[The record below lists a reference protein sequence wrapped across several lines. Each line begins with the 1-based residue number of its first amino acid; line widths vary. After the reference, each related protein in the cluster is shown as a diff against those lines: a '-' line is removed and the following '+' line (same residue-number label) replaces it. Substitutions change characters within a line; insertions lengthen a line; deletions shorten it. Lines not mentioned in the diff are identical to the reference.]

1 MATPISGKPGS
12 AQRPMAVAAPK
23 PAAALQNPSS
33 EQILPDSTNFPP
45 LYEAAILYAAG
56 HADATQETLK
66 DYMKTTDGKNSIR
79 TWLMLFDFYHLTG
92 NRREFDALSMLYS
105 VKFERSPPVWTDTL
119 DAADPRRKEKRERK
133 DFFALTPD
141 SDGAL
146 LGEID
151 KFESFAKEIGSCR
164 VDFTKVKTILCEE
177 AELFAIVFQRLRRAK
192 IPVWFNAFDG
202 FAITLRASING
213 TTGLPLNASQG
224 FWSLLF
230 ELYIFEGKINEY
242 EELGLEYAVA
252 FEMSPPAWQSVNRP
266 LPAGDEFAAA
276 VNPDAEKA
284 TLGFPIKGVVNASSK
299 EVFQQLSLYAA
310 SKKEVV
316 IDTSDLM
323 RIDFVAITLFFDSI
337 RSIHMSQKRVILSN
351 LNELV
356 AALLEV
362 FGMTKHAILMR
373 KKAA

>member
-1 MATPISGKPGS
+1 MATPISGKPGTP
-12 AQRPMAVAAPK
+12 QRPTAVPAAK
-23 PAAALQNPSS
+23 PAPAAQTPST

-56 HADATQETLK
+56 HSDAAQETLK

-79 TWLMLFDFYHLTG
+79 TWLMLFDFYHLTA
-92 NRREFDALSMLYS
+92 NRREFDALSMLYT

-119 DAADPRRKEKRERK
+119 DTADPRRKEKRERK
-133 DFFALTPD
+133 DFYVMAPD

-151 KFESFAKEIGSCR
+151 KFESFAKEMGSCR
-164 VDFTKVKTILCEE
+164 VDFAKVKSILSEE

-192 IPVWFNAFDG
+192 IPVWFNAFDA
-202 FAITLRASING
+202 FATMLRASINE

-230 ELYIFEGKINEY
+230 ELYIFEGKTNEY

-252 FEMSPPAWQSVNRP
+252 FEMSPPAWQAVNRP
-266 LPAGDEFAAA
+266 LSDDDPTASAGPSAD
-276 VNPDAEKA
+276 KA
-284 TLGFPIKGVVNASSK
+284 TMGFPIKGVVSAASK
-299 EVFQQLSLYAA
+299 DVFQQLSLYAA
-310 SKKEVV
+310 SKQEVV

-323 RIDFVAITLFFDSI
+323 RIDFTAVTMFFEAI
-337 RSIHMSQKRVILSN
+337 RGIHSGQKRVILSN

-362 FGMTKHAILMR
+362 FGITKHAILMR
-373 KKAA
+373 KKAG

>member
-1 MATPISGKPGS
+1 MATPFSGKPGS
-12 AQRPMAVAAPK
+12 TQKPTAVPAPK
-23 PAAALQNPSS
+23 PVPVLQSS
-33 EQILPDSTNFPP
+33 SFEQILPDSTNFPP

-56 HADATQETLK
+56 HDEAAQETLK

-105 VKFERSPPVWTDTL
+105 VKFERSPPAWTDTL

-133 DFFALTPD
+133 DFFTLTPD

-164 VDFTKVKTILCEE
+164 VDLTKIKTILCEE

-192 IPVWFNAFDG
+192 IPVWFNAFDA
-202 FAITLRASING
+202 FATTLRASINE
-213 TTGLPLNASQG
+213 TTRLPLNASQG

-230 ELYIFEGKINEY
+230 EFYIFEGKINEY

-252 FEMSPPAWQSVNRP
+252 FEMSPPAWQAVNRP
-266 LPAGDEFAAA
+266 LSGGEESVVA
-276 VNPDAEKA
+276 NPDAEKA
-284 TLGFPIKGVVNASSK
+284 TLGFPIKGVVNATSK

-310 SKKEVV
+310 SKQEVV

-323 RIDFVAITLFFDSI
+323 RIDFVAITLFFESI
-337 RSIHMSQKRVILSN
+337 RGIHMSQKRVILSN

-362 FGMTKHAILMR
+362 FGMTKHAILIR

>member
-1 MATPISGKPGS
+1 MATPFSGKPGS
-12 AQRPMAVAAPK
+12 TQKPTAVPAPK
-23 PAAALQNPSS
+23 PVPVLQSSSS

-56 HADATQETLK
+56 HDEAAQETLK

-105 VKFERSPPVWTDTL
+105 VKFERSPPAWTDTL

-133 DFFALTPD
+133 DFFTLTPD

-164 VDFTKVKTILCEE
+164 VDLTKIKTILCEE

-192 IPVWFNAFDG
+192 IPVWFNAFDA
-202 FAITLRASING
+202 FATTLRASINE
-213 TTGLPLNASQG
+213 TTRLPLNASQG

-230 ELYIFEGKINEY
+230 EFYIFEGKINEY

-252 FEMSPPAWQSVNRP
+252 FEMSPPAWQAVNRP
-266 LPAGDEFAAA
+266 LSGGEESVVA
-276 VNPDAEKA
+276 NPDAEKA
-284 TLGFPIKGVVNASSK
+284 TLGFPIKGVVNATSK

-310 SKKEVV
+310 SKQEVV

-323 RIDFVAITLFFDSI
+323 RIDFVAITLFFESI
-337 RSIHMSQKRVILSN
+337 RGIHMSQKRVILSN

-362 FGMTKHAILMR
+362 FGMTKHAILIR

>member
-12 AQRPMAVAAPK
+12 PQRPTAVPTSK
-23 PAAALQNPSS
+23 PTPAAQTPSS

-56 HADATQETLK
+56 HSDAAQETLK

-79 TWLMLFDFYHLTG
+79 TWLMLFDFYHLTA
-92 NRREFDALSMLYS
+92 NRREFDALSMLYT

-119 DAADPRRKEKRERK
+119 DTADPRRKEKRERK
-133 DFFALTPD
+133 DFFVLTPD
-141 SDGAL
+141 SDDAL

-151 KFESFAKEIGSCR
+151 KFESFAKEMGSCR
-164 VDFTKVKTILCEE
+164 IDFAKVKSILSEE

-192 IPVWFNAFDG
+192 IPVWFNAFDA
-202 FAITLRASING
+202 FATMLRASINE
-213 TTGLPLNASQG
+213 TTGLPINASQG

-230 ELYIFEGKINEY
+230 ELYIFEGKTNEY

-252 FEMSPPAWQSVNRP
+252 FEMSPPAWQAVNRP
-266 LPAGDEFAAA
+266 LSDDDPAASTTASAD
-276 VNPDAEKA
+276 KA
-284 TLGFPIKGVVNASSK
+284 TMGFPIKGVVSAASK
-299 EVFQQLSLYAA
+299 DVFQQLSLYAA
-310 SKKEVV
+310 SKQEVV

-323 RIDFVAITLFFDSI
+323 RIDFTAVTMFFEAI
-337 RSIHMSQKRVILSN
+337 RGIHSGQKRVILSN

-362 FGMTKHAILMR
+362 FGITKHAILMR
-373 KKAA
+373 KKAG

>member
-1 MATPISGKPGS
+1 MATPFSGKPGS
-12 AQRPMAVAAPK
+12 TQKPTAVPAPRPVPV
-23 PAAALQNPSS
+23 LQSSSS
-33 EQILPDSTNFPP
+33 EQILPDSANFPP

-56 HADATQETLK
+56 HDEAAQETLK

-133 DFFALTPD
+133 DFFTLTPD

-164 VDFTKVKTILCEE
+164 VDLTKIKTILCEE

-192 IPVWFNAFDG
+192 IPVWFNAFDA
-202 FAITLRASING
+202 FATTLRASIND
-213 TTGLPLNASQG
+213 TTRLPLNASQG

-230 ELYIFEGKINEY
+230 EFYIFEGKINEY

-252 FEMSPPAWQSVNRP
+252 FEMSPPAWQAVNRP
-266 LPAGDEFAAA
+266 LSGGEESVVA
-276 VNPDAEKA
+276 NPDAEKA
-284 TLGFPIKGVVNASSK
+284 TLGFPIKGVVNATSK

-310 SKKEVV
+310 SKQEVV

-337 RSIHMSQKRVILSN
+337 RGIHMSQKRVILSN

-362 FGMTKHAILMR
+362 FGMTKHAILIR

>member
-12 AQRPMAVAAPK
+12 PQRPTAVPSAK
-23 PAAALQNPSS
+23 PAPAAQTPST

-56 HADATQETLK
+56 HSDAAQETLK

-79 TWLMLFDFYHLTG
+79 TWLMLFDFYHLTA
-92 NRREFDALSMLYS
+92 NRREFDALSMLYT

-119 DAADPRRKEKRERK
+119 DSADPRRKEKRERK
-133 DFFALTPD
+133 DFYVMAPD

-151 KFESFAKEIGSCR
+151 KFESFAKEMGSCR
-164 VDFTKVKTILCEE
+164 VDFAKVKSILSEE

-192 IPVWFNAFDG
+192 IPVWFNAFDA
-202 FAITLRASING
+202 FATMLRASINE

-230 ELYIFEGKINEY
+230 ELYIFEGKTNEY

-252 FEMSPPAWQSVNRP
+252 FEMSPPAWQAVNRP
-266 LPAGDEFAAA
+266 LSDDDPATSA
-276 VNPDAEKA
+276 NPGADKA
-284 TLGFPIKGVVNASSK
+284 TMGFPIKGVVSAASK
-299 EVFQQLSLYAA
+299 DVFQQLSLYAA
-310 SKKEVV
+310 SKQEVV

-323 RIDFVAITLFFDSI
+323 RIDFTAVTMFFEAI
-337 RSIHMSQKRVILSN
+337 RGIHSGQKRVILSN

-362 FGMTKHAILMR
+362 FGITKHAILMR
-373 KKAA
+373 KKAG